1 MHMKVLAI
9 ISQKGGAG
17 KTTLALS
24 LAVAAQKAGQS
35 VLVVDLDQ
43 QVTAARWGD
52 RRGDDGPV
60 VTSAQAA
67 RLPQILKAAEQQGA
81 DLVVIDTPPRVE
93 QALLVAAK
101 AADLVLI
108 PCQPA
113 INDLETIPATME
125 LLRVAGSPPAIVVLN
140 GVPARG
146 VRREQAEHVVRDMGL
161 TLAPVTLGHR
171 TAFPDAA
178 ALGRAPLEYDP
189 HGKAAAEVE
198 ELYVFMCHHLNTSSH
213 QQDNTHGDE
222 ARLAAN
228 SK

>member
-1 MHMKVLAI
+1 MKVIAV

-24 LAVAAQKAGQS
+24 LAVAAQQAGQS
-35 VLVVDLDQ
+35 VLVIDLDQ

-81 DLVVIDTPPRVE
+81 DLIVIDTPPRVE

-101 AADLVLI
+101 SADLVLI

-125 LLRVAGSPPAIVVLN
+125 LVRVAGNPPVVVVLN

-161 TLAPVTLGHR
+161 IIAPVALGHR

-178 ALGRAPLEYDP
+178 ALGKAPQEYDP
-189 HGKAAAEVE
+189 SGKAATEVND
-198 ELYVFMCHHLNTSSH
+198 LYVFVCHHLITSTH
-213 QQDNTHGDE
+213 QQDITHGTE

-228 SK
+228 RK

>member
-1 MHMKVLAI
+1 MKVLAV

-24 LAVAAQKAGQS
+24 LAVAAQQAGLS

-67 RLPQILKAAEQQGA
+67 RLPQILQAAEQQGA
-81 DLVVIDTPPRVE
+81 DVIVIDTPPRVE

-101 AADLVLI
+101 AADLVVI

-113 INDLETIPATME
+113 INDLETLPATME
-125 LLRVAGSPPAIVVLN
+125 LVKVAGNPPAVVVLN
-140 GVPARG
+140 GVPARSI
-146 VRREQAEHVVRDMGL
+146 RREQAEHVVKDMGL
-161 TLAPVTLGHR
+161 TIAPIAFGHR

-178 ALGRAPLEYDP
+178 ALGKAPQEYDP
-189 HGKAAAEVE
+189 HGKAAAEVKD
-198 ELYVFMCHHLNTSSH
+198 LYVFVCKHLNTSTH
-213 QQDNTHGDE
+213 QQDNTDGKQ
-222 ARLAAN
+222 ARSAAN
-228 SK
+228 RK